1 MTAVY
6 PQYTD
11 VVEVAIDCNAP
22 FAAAAAAE
30 VSVGCNQMDIDDY
43 CTLKQREMSEEEM
56 NVSDS
61 ANERDENEHCP
72 PVSLTT

>member
-22 FAAAAAAE
+22 FAAAAE

-43 CTLKQREMSEEEM
+43 CTLKQREMSEDEM
-56 NVSDS
+56 NVSAS
-61 ANERDENEHCP
+61 AKERDENEHCP
-72 PVSLTT
+72 PLSLTT